1 MALNIFKGIEQV
13 TEATYTGLADSVK
26 IGKLYLVKRED
37 GYGDIYF
44 GTRHYGHFSQ
54 TEIDN
59 LAQAIKDIAANKT
72 AIEKNAS
79 DIEKQRTDFESLVS
93 LVDSMV
99 KYEYKEI
106 DSADVPEGVNP
117 ESKDAKPETVA
128 KNDPE
133 YITVGDKTYH
143 KEAVSTSE
151 VLESLETMIKEVDA
165 KFADYKIKSVAE
177 GDKVLSVDGQG
188 VLSSTMSLKYDSD
201 KKRIYL
207 YGGVEDDDHK
217 LGEVDTIDF
226 IKDGMLETA
235 ELVTVTEEDG
245 KLVYGDN
252 KTEAPESV
260 KAAGKYI
267 RLHFNTDSNANDIFL
282 SVNELID
289 VYKGGKDITV
299 NDDNTID
306 VALDENITV
315 AGLNDT
321 YGCGL
326 IKNGQ
331 TIKAGTSLS
340 AVLKMMLSKEINPA
354 AATKP
359 SISITTAS
367 VVSGL
372 HEIGESVNVGTAS
385 ITKATGKFNN
395 NGWASPTQPT
405 AAFEWSDE
413 KMSSVVTSG
422 ATGYS
427 EQTDVASIGQ
437 GTATTVKGVNRI
449 TISASAAYSA
459 PTNKPITN
467 LSKEYDGADATWV
480 AGTAS
485 NTATIDW
492 TGVYPC
498 FTNKD
503 GLGNVPSTKVALQTS
518 KTFHVTVDVHNVGGD
533 DFRFAYPDGWTIS
546 SFKVKSLDGKYYE
559 FAAAYTKD
567 AGTIE
572 KTIQNNAVTY
582 HYLSVSNGASDYEI
596 VLSKDLN
603 A

>member
-13 TEATYTGLADSVK
+13 TEATYTGKTQDEKL
-26 IGKLYLVKRED
+26 GKLWLVQNKD
-37 GYGDIYF
+37 GEYGDIYF
-44 GTRHYGHFSQ
+44 GSRHYGHFSQ
-54 TEIDN
+54 KEIDK
-59 LAQAIKDIAANKT
+59 LNK
-72 AIEKNAS
+72 AIE
-79 DIEKQRTDFESLVS
+79 DIKTNSGKIDANTKSIEQQRTDFESLVS

-99 KYEYKEI
+99 KYEYKKTT
-106 DSADVPEGVNP
+106 DVPENAEDV
-117 ESKDAKPETVA
+117 ESVPTEVTKDS
-128 KNDPE
+128 PE
-133 YITVGDKTYH
+133 YIKVGEQYYH
-143 KEAVSTSE
+143 KEAVSISE
-151 VLESLETMIKEVDA
+151 VLASLEKMINDVDA
-165 KFADYKIKSVAE
+165 KFADYKVKSVDE
-177 GDKVLSVDGQG
+177 KDKVLSLSKEG
-188 VLSSTMSLKYDSD
+188 VLSSTMSLKYDS
-201 KKRIYL
+201 KKMKITL
-207 YGGVEDDDHK
+207 YGGAEDDDHK
-217 LGEVDTIDF
+217 LGEVDTTDF

-235 ELVTVTEEDG
+235 ELVTVTKTEDG
-245 KLVYGDN
+245 KFVYGDN

-260 KAAGKYI
+260 TAEGKYI
-267 RLHFNTDSNANDIFL
+267 RLHFNTDSNAKDIFL
-282 SVNELID
+282 SVNKLID

-306 VALDENITV
+306 VALDEDITV

-326 IKNGQ
+326 IKNGN

-340 AVLKMMLSKEINPA
+340 DVLKMMLSKELNPG

-359 SISITTAS
+359 SISITKAS

-372 HEIGESVNVGTAS
+372 HEIGENVNVGTAS
-385 ITKATGKFNN
+385 ITKTAGKFNN
-395 NGWASPTQPT
+395 NGWASPAQPT
-405 AAFEWSDE
+405 AAFEWSNE
-413 KMSSVVTSG
+413 KMSSVITSG

-427 EQTDVASIGQ
+427 AQTDVASIGQ
-437 GTATTVKGVNRI
+437 GTAITVKGTNKI
-449 TISASAAYSA
+449 TISASADYSA
-459 PTNKPITN
+459 PTNKPTTN
-467 LSKEYDGADATWV
+467 LKKEYNGADATWV

-498 FTNKD
+498 FTNID
-503 GLGNVPSTKVALQTS
+503 GLGNEPSTKVALQTS
-518 KTFHVTVDVHNVGGD
+518 KTFHVTVGVHNVGGD

-559 FAAAYTKD
+559 FAAEYTKD

-572 KTIQNNAVTY
+572 KTIQNNVVTY

-596 VLSKDLN
+596 VLSKELN

>member
-1 MALNIFKGIEQV
+1 MALNIFKGIEQ
-13 TEATYTGLADSVK
+13 TTYAAFTGKTAEV
-26 IGKLYLVKRED
+26 GKLYLVQNKD
-37 GYGDIYF
+37 GEYGDIYF

-54 TEIDN
+54 TEINN
-59 LAQAIKDIAANKT
+59 LARAIENIDANKT
-72 AIEKNAS
+72 KIAKNVT

-99 KYEYKEI
+99 KYEYKETT
-106 DSADVPEGVNP
+106 DVPEGVTP
-117 ESKDAKPETVA
+117 ESKDEKPKSVGKT
-128 KNDPE
+128 DPE
-133 YITVGDKTYH
+133 YIKVGDQYYH

-151 VLESLETMIKEVDA
+151 VLESLKEMINEVDA
-165 KFADYKIKSVAE
+165 KFADYKVKSIAD
-177 GDKVLSVDGQG
+177 GDKVLSLSEAG
-188 VLSSTMSLKYDSD
+188 VLSSKMSLKYDSTAQ
-201 KKRIYL
+201 KIYL
-207 YGGVEDDDHK
+207 YGGAEDNEHK
-217 LGEVDTIDF
+217 ISEVNTADF
-226 IKDGMLETA
+226 IKDGMLKTA
-235 ELVTVTEEDG
+235 ELVTVTKTEEG
-245 KLVYGDN
+245 KFVYGN
-252 KTEAPESV
+252 GTAAPGSV
-260 KAAGKYI
+260 TAEGKYI
-267 RLHFNTDSNANDIFL
+267 RLHFNTDSKADDIFL

-299 NDDNTID
+299 KEDNTID
-306 VALDENITV
+306 VALDETITV

-326 IKNGQ
+326 IKNGD
-331 TIKAGTSLS
+331 TINAGTSLS
-340 AVLKMMLSKEINPA
+340 DVLKMMLSKELNPGA
-354 AATKP
+354 AIKP
-359 SISITTAS
+359 SISITKAS

-385 ITKATGKFNN
+385 ITKATGKFSND
-395 NGWASPTQPT
+395 GWASPTQPT
-405 AAFEWSDE
+405 AAFEWSNE

-437 GTATTVKGVNRI
+437 GTATTVKGSNRI

-467 LSKEYDGADATWV
+467 LGKDYDGADATWV

-498 FTNKD
+498 FTNIG
-503 GLGNVPSTKVALQTS
+503 GLGNVPSTKVDLQTS
-518 KTFHVTVDVHNVGGD
+518 KIFHFTVGVHNVGGD
-533 DFRFAYPDGWTIS
+533 DFRFAYPDGWKIS

>member
-13 TEATYTGLADSVK
+13 TEATYTGLNDSVK
-26 IGKLYLVKRED
+26 IGKLYLVKRTD

-54 TEIDN
+54 TEINN
-59 LAQAIKDIAANKT
+59 LSQAIKDIETNQKAISANT
-72 AIEKNAS
+72 ESITQ
-79 DIEKQRTDFESLVS
+79 QRTDFESLVS

-106 DSADVPEGVNP
+106 SSADVPEG
-117 ESKDAKPETVA
+117 ETPVT
-128 KNDPE
+128 KEEVPSPVGKTDPE

-151 VLESLETMIKEVDA
+151 VLESLQKMIADVDA
-165 KFADYKIKSVAE
+165 KFAEYKVKSVAE
-177 GDKVLSVDGQG
+177 GDKVLSLSEEG
-188 VLSSTMSLKYDSD
+188 VLSSSMSLVYDSGAGT
-201 KKRIYL
+201 ITL
-207 YGGVEDDDHK
+207 YGKDKNQK
-217 LGEVDTIDF
+217 LGEVNTADF

-235 ELVTVTEEDG
+235 ELVTVTKEGE
-245 KLVYGDN
+245 KFVYGEGEG
-252 KTEAPESV
+252 KTEAPVTKE
-260 KAAGKYI
+260 GKYI
-267 RLHFNTDSNANDIFL
+267 RLHFNTDSNAKDIFL
-282 SVNELID
+282 SVNELVD
-289 VYKGGKDITV
+289 VYEGGKDITV
-299 NDDNTID
+299 NDNNTID
-306 VALDENITV
+306 VALSEDITV

-331 TIKAGTSLS
+331 TIEAGTSLS
-340 AVLKMMLSKEINPA
+340 DILKMMLSKELNPK

-359 SISITTAS
+359 SISITKAS

-372 HEIGESVNVGTAS
+372 HEIGETVNVGTAS
-385 ITKATGKFNN
+385 ITKAIGKFNN
-395 NGWASPTQPT
+395 NGWASPTQPE

-427 EQTDVASIGQ
+427 EQTNVASIEQ
-437 GTATTVKGVNRI
+437 GTATTVKGTNEI

-467 LSKEYDGADATWV
+467 LSKNYDGAEATWE

-485 NTATIDW
+485 STATIGW

-498 FTNKD
+498 FTNTD
-503 GLGNVPSTKVALQTS
+503 GLGNEPNKKVALQTS
-518 KTFHVTVDVHNVGGD
+518 KTFHVTVGVHNVGGD

-559 FAAAYTKD
+559 FGAKYTKD

-596 VLSKDLN
+596 VLSKELN